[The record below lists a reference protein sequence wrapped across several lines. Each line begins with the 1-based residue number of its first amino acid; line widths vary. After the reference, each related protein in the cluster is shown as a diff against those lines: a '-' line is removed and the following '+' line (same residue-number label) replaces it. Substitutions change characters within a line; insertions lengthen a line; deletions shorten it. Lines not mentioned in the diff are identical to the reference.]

1 MLYLVILHVR
11 TQLSDKRA
19 NVSSVSESSMCTMTS
34 GEADCMIQ
42 CPVQTNYPAPAASE
56 PTRQT
61 YPKPSRLGVYRV
73 NERF

>member
-1 MLYLVILHVR
+1 MLHVR

-61 YPKPSRLGVYRV
+61 YPKPSRPGVYHV
-73 NERF
+73 NKSF